1 MILKHLDS
9 PGAVR
14 VLSTDF
20 KKAFDKLPHSSVLSS
35 SRSFNID
42 SHFLRLILG
51 FLSDRWQRVL
61 LRDDVSEWV
70 KIPSGVLQ
78 GSVLGPFL
86 FCLVIDSLSPSC
98 SNTKVIKYADD
109 VLFLHFVRQNADD
122 NLQQE
127 WDSILR

>member
-1 MILKHLDS
+1 M
-9 PGAVR
+9 
-14 VLSTDF
+14 
-20 KKAFDKLPHSSVLSS
+20 
-35 SRSFNID
+35 
-42 SHFLRLILG
+42 
-51 FLSDRWQRVL
+51 
-61 LRDDVSEWV
+61 RDDVSEWV

-109 VLFLHFVRQNADD
+109 VLFLHFVRQNADY

-127 WDSILR
+127 WDSILRWAASVQLPLNLDE